1 MNDSSRS
8 HIFCNF
14 PIFLLISNKFLTFP
28 TSCLVMKVQPKD
40 FERMVLHWHI
50 SPYKV
55 KLGST
60 ACSLRLRSIT
70 TTTVASTVQ
79 GQANLKVK
87 MPRII
92 LRKFPS
98 VCRLSTWAFK
108 TSHYAIFCNF
118 HCHGKKLRSHPF

>member
-1 MNDSSRS
+1 M
-8 HIFCNF
+8 
-14 PIFLLISNKFLTFP
+14 LEG
-28 TSCLVMKVQPKD
+28 Q
-40 FERMVLHWHI
+40 RMVLHWHI

-118 HCHGKKLRSHPF
+118 HCHGKKLRSHPFRAKETQMKLLGSNFRKNLSWSMSFANKALLECNTV